1 MDNGASSYRRF
12 LNGDNDA
19 FVQLV
24 REFSDGLTLFI
35 NTIINDMHIA
45 EEAADDVFIRLYADK
60 PKFREGCSFKTW
72 LYAIGRN
79 TALNYLKKI
88 RRRQYAPLED
98 ISYFSD
104 ETDIESE
111 YISDERNKAIHQC
124 IKALYADHAQVLFL
138 IYFEGLTNQEA
149 ARVMGKTSRQVT
161 QLLYRAKIAL
171 KEEMARRGISGQ
183 I

>member
-60 PKFREGCSFKTW
+60 P
-72 LYAIGRN
+72 
-79 TALNYLKKI
+79 
-88 RRRQYAPLED
+88 
-98 ISYFSD
+98 
-104 ETDIESE
+104 
-111 YISDERNKAIHQC
+111 
-124 IKALYADHAQVLFL
+124 
-138 IYFEGLTNQEA
+138 
-149 ARVMGKTSRQVT
+149 
-161 QLLYRAKIAL
+161 
-171 KEEMARRGISGQ
+171 
-183 I
+183 